1 MTQIAYRATLS
12 NAMWPQ
18 RAAHLSSTV
27 VSPQYES
34 LSSRKAEL
42 PPSEERDIIAP
53 QVYYVENAL
62 PTNYGFESVLY
73 ATVGTPVPFAQTG
86 DRIISIAKAT
96 SSEVSQVL
104 FALSLLGDIYIMPVY
119 ATAWIKAGI
128 SATYNPVL
136 GADRYITAASMN
148 DKIVV
153 AVQGSGLGLLAYN
166 PYTQVLSAGPLGT
179 PGLESVEVQG
189 VFSTT
194 NYLAVWDTDTIY
206 WSAFEN
212 PLDFV
217 PSEITGAGNGV
228 VMAGKGRIRAC
239 VPTTLGFIIYCEG
252 NAIAALSTSRADEPF
267 TLREISGSGG
277 VSNIRQVVADW
288 NAVSHYAYTSSGL
301 AQITNTD
308 AKPFITE
315 LTDLIVNSVIDYVTP
330 DGQLVTEFWEA
341 GADVQVT
348 VIKDRY
354 LCVSYK
360 NKTAVYYTWCFVYDT
375 HLKRAGKLKR
385 YHLAVLEYYGNLALM
400 TASGQMSIVR
410 FGGGSGIVALGKYQ
424 HIRQRMLSLDA
435 VAVDKIL
442 GASTTV
448 TVVSSLDGFA
458 DSQSSTGYLHP
469 NSNYSHRTYTSVGTN
484 HKIVISG
491 EFSLQTVVLH
501 YHIHGRA

>member
-62 PTNYGFESVLY
+62 PTNYGFDSVY
-73 ATVGTPVPFAQTG
+73 FPDVDPPMEFYYPG
-86 DRIISIAKAT
+86 DAVIHWART
-96 SSEVSQVL
+96 SSSSVGQILFVL
-104 FALSLLGDIYIMPVY
+104 TLQGSIYIMQPNQHTWKRASIPVGY
-119 ATAWIKAGI
+119 SPEWGNK
-128 SATYNPVL
+128 
-136 GADRYITAASMN
+136 RYITAASMN

-153 AVQGSGLGLLAYN
+153 AVVGSGVGLMLYDLATN
-166 PYTQVLSAGPLGT
+166 DLIIGPLGT
-179 PGLESVEVQG
+179 PGLEDVQIRG

-194 NYLAVWDTDTIY
+194 NYLAVWDKDTIY

-217 PSEITGAGNGV
+217 PSELTGAGNGV
-228 VMAGKGRIRAC
+228 IMAGKGAIVSC

-277 VSNIRQVVADW
+277 ISHPKQVVADW
-288 NAVSHYAYTSSGL
+288 NSVSHYAYTSSGL
-301 AQITNTD
+301 NQITNTD

-315 LTDLIVNSVIDYVTP
+315 LTDLLTNQVIDYIDVG
-330 DGQLVTEFWEA
+330 GQLIEEIWEQ

-348 VIKDRY
+348 VVKDRY

-360 NKTAVYYTWCFVYDT
+360 SKLVGTYQWCFVYDLY
-375 HLKRAGKLKR
+375 LKRSGKLR
-385 YHLAVLEYYGNLALM
+385 RDHVGIFEYYGNIA
-400 TASGQMSIVR
+400 TISVTGAINVVR
-410 FGGGSGIVALGKYQ
+410 FGGAGQAIVALGKYQ
-424 HIRQRMLSLDA
+424 HIRQRMIAIDS
-435 VAVDKIL
+435 VAVDSLQSDDCQVI
-442 GASTTV
+442 V
-448 TVVSSLDGFA
+448 RSSLDGF
-458 DSQSSTGYLHP
+458 DDVYSSTGYAQ
-469 NSNYSHRTYTSVGTN
+469 SRSHRTYTLVGTN
-484 HKIVISG
+484 HKIIISG
-491 EFSLQTVVLH
+491 TFSLRTVVLH